1 MGVCAPGLRSLSMS
15 KQEEVQEQAEVDEQ
29 DTATT
34 EAGQG
39 AEVSPEEEIAS
50 LYAQVEGLQQ
60 EVASARDQMLRAAA
74 EAQNVRRRAQADVE
88 KAHKFA
94 LEKFAREL
102 LPVVDS
108 LEKATEALTGA
119 DESQKE
125 GVEMTLQLYLA
136 ALEKF
141 QIKQLNPM
149 GQAFDPQYHEA
160 MSMVPNPAMPSNAVM
175 DVLQKGYTLNDR
187 LLRPAMVV
195 VATGGAPKKIDET
208 A

>member
-1 MGVCAPGLRSLSMS
+1 MS
-15 KQEEVQEQAEVDEQ
+15 KQEEVQEQTEAELQEEATAAEV
-29 DTATT
+29 
-34 EAGQG
+34 GQG
-39 AEVSPEEEIAS
+39 QEMSPEEEIAS
-50 LYAQVEGLQQ
+50 LSAQVEGLQQ
-60 EVASARDQMLRAAA
+60 EIASARDQMLRAAA
-74 EAQNVRRRAQADVE
+74 EAQNVRRRAEADVE

-108 LEKATEALTGA
+108 LEKATEAMAGV

-136 ALEKF
+136 AMEKF
-141 QIKQLNPM
+141 QIKQLNPL
-149 GQAFDPQYHEA
+149 GQTFDPQYHEA
-160 MSMVPNPAMPSNAVM
+160 MSMVPNPAMPSNSVM
-175 DVLQKGYTLNDR
+175 DVLQKGYTLNNR

-195 VATGGAPKKIDET
+195 VATGGEAKKIDET

>member
-1 MGVCAPGLRSLSMS
+1 MS
-15 KQEEVQEQAEVDEQ
+15 KQEEVQEQIEGELLDAMNTDIGQAENI
-29 DTATT
+29 
-34 EAGQG
+34 
-39 AEVSPEEEIAS
+39 SPEEEIVG
-50 LYAQVEGLQQ
+50 LYAQIEVLQQ

-74 EAQNVRRRAQADVE
+74 EAQNVRRRAEADVE

-108 LEKATEALTGA
+108 LEKATEALVSA

-125 GVEMTLQLYLA
+125 GVEMTLQLFLA
-136 ALEKF
+136 AVGKF
-141 QIKQLNPM
+141 QIKQLHPL
-149 GQAFDPQYHEA
+149 GQTFDPQYHEA
-160 MSMVPNPAMPSNAVM
+160 MSMVPNPSLPSNAVI
-175 DVLQKGYTLNDR
+175 DVLQKGYILNDR

-195 VATGGAPKKIDET
+195 VATGGDTKKVDET

>member
-1 MGVCAPGLRSLSMS
+1 MS
-15 KQEEVQEQAEVDEQ
+15 KQEEVQAQTEAELQEDATTAEV
-29 DTATT
+29 
-34 EAGQG
+34 GQG
-39 AEVSPEEEIAS
+39 QEMSPEEEIAS
-50 LYAQVEGLQQ
+50 LSAQVEGLQQ
-60 EVASARDQMLRAAA
+60 EIASARDQMLRAAA
-74 EAQNVRRRAQADVE
+74 EAQNVRRRAEADIE

-108 LEKATEALTGA
+108 LEKATEAMAGV

-136 ALEKF
+136 AMEKF
-141 QIKQLNPM
+141 QIKQLNPL
-149 GQAFDPQYHEA
+149 GQTFDPQYHEA
-160 MSMVPNPAMPSNAVM
+160 MSMVPNPAMPSNSVM
-175 DVLQKGYTLNDR
+175 DVLQKGYTLNNR

-195 VATGGAPKKIDET
+195 VATGGEAKKIDET

>member
-1 MGVCAPGLRSLSMS
+1 MSKRPVTELNMS
-15 KQEEVQEQAEVDEQ
+15 KQEEVQEQAEEQ
-29 DTATT
+29 NAAVN

-39 AEVSPEEEIAS
+39 IEISPEEEIAS
-50 LYAQVEGLQQ
+50 LSAQIEGLQQ
-60 EVASARDQMLRAAA
+60 EVSTARDQMLRSAA
-74 EAQNVRRRAQADVE
+74 EAQNVRRRAEADVE

-108 LEKATEALTGA
+108 LEKATEALAGA
-119 DESQKE
+119 EDSQKE
-125 GVEMTLQLYLA
+125 GVEMTLQLYLG

-149 GQAFDPQYHEA
+149 GQSFDPQYHEA

-195 VATGGAPKKIDET
+195 VATGGAPKNIDET

>member
-1 MGVCAPGLRSLSMS
+1 MGVYAPGLRSLSMS
-15 KQEEVQEQAEVDEQ
+15 KQEEVLEQAEVEEQ
-29 DTATT
+29 TTA
-34 EAGQG
+34 EDGQG

-60 EVASARDQMLRAAA
+60 EVADARDQMLRAAA

-149 GQAFDPQYHEA
+149 GEPFNPQYHEA

>member
-1 MGVCAPGLRSLSMS
+1 MSKRPVTELNMS
-15 KQEEVQEQAEVDEQ
+15 KQEEVQEQAEEQ
-29 DTATT
+29 SAAVN

-39 AEVSPEEEIAS
+39 IEISPEEEIAS
-50 LYAQVEGLQQ
+50 LSAQIEGLQQ
-60 EVASARDQMLRAAA
+60 EVSTARDQMLRSAA
-74 EAQNVRRRAQADVE
+74 EAQNVRRRAEADVE

-108 LEKATEALTGA
+108 LEKATEALAGA
-119 DESQKE
+119 EDSQKE
-125 GVEMTLQLYLA
+125 GVEMTLQLYLG

-149 GQAFDPQYHEA
+149 GQSFDPQYHEA

-195 VATGGAPKKIDET
+195 VATGGAPKNIDET

>member
-1 MGVCAPGLRSLSMS
+1 MS
-15 KQEEVQEQAEVDEQ
+15 KQEEVQEQTEADLREEATTAEVGPGE
-29 DTATT
+29 
-34 EAGQG
+34 EM
-39 AEVSPEEEIAS
+39 SPEEEIAS
-50 LYAQVEGLQQ
+50 LSAQVEGLQQ

-74 EAQNVRRRAQADVE
+74 EAQNVRRRAEADVE

-108 LEKATEALTGA
+108 LEKATEAMAGA

-136 ALEKF
+136 AMEKF
-141 QIKQLNPM
+141 QIIQLNPL
-149 GQAFDPQYHEA
+149 GQTFDPQYHEA
-160 MSMVPNPAMPSNAVM
+160 MSMVPNPALPSNSVM
-175 DVLQKGYTLNDR
+175 DVLQKGYTLNNR

-195 VATGGAPKKIDET
+195 VATGGEPKKIDET